1 MDAIALV
8 GHLALLALAALAG
21 WYARSWDNDEKALD
35 AVAAWKACALA
46 LRAQHT
52 QPDPTV
58 PLVFTGADLDPADLD
73 RDAEL
78 TPAGRWA
85 R

>member
-1 MDAIALV
+1 MNAVILV

-46 LRAQHT
+46 LRAQL
-52 QPDPTV
+52 QQADPTA
-58 PLVFTGADLDPADLD
+58 PATLTGADLD

-78 TPAGRWA
+78 TPVGGWA

>member
-46 LRAQHT
+46 LRAQLQQT
-52 QPDPTV
+52 DPTA
-58 PLVFTGADLDPADLD
+58 PATLTGADLD
-73 RDAEL
+73 RDADL
-78 TPAGRWA
+78 TPVGGWTR
-85 R
+85 

>member
-8 GHLALLALAALAG
+8 GYLALLSLAALAG

-35 AVAAWKACALA
+35 AVASWKACALA
-46 LRAQHT
+46 LRAQL
-52 QPDPTV
+52 QQADPTA
-58 PLVFTGADLDPADLD
+58 PATLTGADLD

-78 TPAGRWA
+78 TPAGGWTR
-85 R
+85 